1 MRYLR
6 QPSDRKTR
14 CPDAGYRASFEA
26 GRIGRGTRLP
36 PQFGQMPRSVVS
48 AHLRQKVHSN
58 EQIIASAAGGK
69 SRSQHSQ
76 FGRNSSS
83 EMADDNNE
91 TPSSKSG
98 GASI

>member
-14 CPDAGYRASFEA
+14 CSDAGYRASFEA

-36 PQFGQMPRSVVS
+36 PQFGQMPPSTVS

-76 FGRNSSS
+76 FGRNSSIRI
-83 EMADDNNE
+83 ADDNE
-91 TPSSKSG
+91 APSSKSG